1 MVWISHSLF
10 IYSAI
15 EGHWFLPGWGDY
27 KAAINIPNADYCVET
42 GFQIS

>member
-1 MVWISHSLF
+1 MDISQF

-27 KAAINIPNADYCVET
+27 KAAINIPM
-42 GFQIS
+42 QIFVWKQVFKSAE